1 MNNRLSYCG
10 LVDPRISAS
19 DKDLPVPK
27 ENSKIDKNVEKKCPH
42 CEEKIPKD
50 HSNEDIKK
58 CKQALKYIH
67 DLLCLQCNI
76 IFMCKFEIFRHVV
89 LHHLDDDDVEMN
101 EIQGQ
106 SRQTG
111 FFF

>member
-1 MNNRLSYCG
+1 MNNHLSYCG
-10 LVDPRISAS
+10 LVDPRICAS

-76 IFMCKFEIFRHVV
+76 KFKAKFEIFRHV
-89 LHHLDDDDVEMN
+89 LL
-101 EIQGQ
+101 
-106 SRQTG
+106 S
-111 FFF
+111 